1 MVILRPATI
10 RRMEESITSNKKWTP
25 LDAQVTS
32 EAELAELLEAVDD
45 MSEEDAKESLGTVI
59 GLIWDGRKKIA
70 KGRKVRRMKDL
81 QASIRQKSL
90 DLDTE
95 IQEKQD
101 EMAEY
106 IREFYG

>member
-1 MVILRPATI
+1 MVILRPAAI
-10 RRMEESITSNKKWTP
+10 RRREESITSNKKRTP

-45 MSEEDAKESLGTVI
+45 MSEEDAKESLGTII

-81 QASIRQKSL
+81 RASIRQKSQ

-95 IQEKQD
+95 IQGKQD